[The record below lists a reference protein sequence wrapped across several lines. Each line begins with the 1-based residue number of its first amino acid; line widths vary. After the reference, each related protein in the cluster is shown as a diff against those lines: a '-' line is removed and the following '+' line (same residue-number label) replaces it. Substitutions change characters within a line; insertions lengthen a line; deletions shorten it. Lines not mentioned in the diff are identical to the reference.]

1 MILCSQKYPVFSSQ
15 LFVILLFCTLLLT
28 SPVIGGEFVKNLASA
43 ESGAIFIAEPT
54 SPSNGKLAYI
64 NDGYDSSYWYAG
76 DNQRK
81 SDVMVML
88 KQMSSVHSVRFLSWK
103 TGRHAPSDYQV
114 FAINSQTGETHLMA
128 DVKGDTTHQPDW
140 VEIKAEKPILAD
152 QILLKI
158 ADVQEHEHGALI
170 YEFEVM
176 GSPADA
182 LHSVQ
187 SIDPNRIYLMV
198 DSGPSLT
205 SQSTE
210 EINMTISANPPT
222 GKPVVLSSTSIRAGF
237 RRQVIDL
244 SRWEGKTIGL
254 TFEVSGAG
262 KSTGSWL
269 APRLVKGSESLVELA
284 AYWSDFHDGSI
295 SDGVSVG
302 DGGSRTIACSTVNG
316 KSGITI
322 NVPISA
328 ELIRKQEAQKLK
340 TEFAR
345 YGASDERLQPRD
357 STGRQI
363 DLTGKWEMA
372 GQNSNRDVPVGSGKP
387 RKLPKMAGWKWYT
400 VSVPGSVRSGL
411 LEAGVIEDP
420 YWRSNA
426 GESLWTEKKSWWFK
440 KTVNVPKSWSGEQIK
455 LGFDGVDYYSSI
467 WINGK
472 FLGDHEGMYG
482 GPVYDVTP
490 YIKHGASNE
499 IVVQVHPGGTDEPG
513 KVFKGFIFM
522 KWHYQ
527 TDISPRGI
535 WRGARLTAVGPVRLE
550 NPFVKTLSIDG
561 NEAMLEITADVYNSG
576 APREVAVTG
585 ILHGENVE
593 TTEQRFSIP
602 LTAVTGRQTIR
613 TQVRVMNSALWW
625 PHGMGEPNLYRVKL
639 IAKTDNKQSDS
650 ISAVFG
656 IKKIEFEQNP
666 GLESDINS
674 RFMCR
679 VNGKLISMRG
689 AGGFGAHDQIYR
701 FHDRKDAWFIKA
713 ALALNYNFI
722 RVHGSGIIATDEF
735 YNLCDRMGMMV
746 WQEFMISN
754 SSVTGEHPDVWRAQ
768 TIQSICRLRNHPSL
782 IRWCGGNEFNPDVTS
797 DDTKMI
803 VDMFEEC
810 VAKYDGTRLF
820 SRAAQYVNDPHY
832 NDESGFYGGQKP
844 AACTE
849 FSGVFAGNIIG
860 ERSLRKFLVDDDI
873 KRWPPVTKENLDQFL
888 PSDLAGYDKSKR
900 GDFVFHTALTG
911 RCEGWGW
918 PGDLTVL
925 MLQWVF
931 FGVPRTMDEAY
942 DISQVCGGYSASYIM
957 ETFRS
962 RWPYPSLYASWD
974 YAPIWPMSII
984 WGPVDYYGVVQ
995 PSGYYYKRAQEP
1007 LHVLMQLD
1015 AKEYAKTP
1023 VVPTNSFSKLYKP
1036 GEQFTGR
1043 VFVVSDLD
1051 HPIGRYNVQIEIFD
1065 SKLDLIHSD
1074 AMTMDSLE
1082 TGPSTCPL
1090 GSYTWEIPAS
1100 MPNQIAL
1107 VCVSLHDESGK
1118 LVSRSA
1124 YPIWITSES
1133 SKLIADSAARRDLG
1147 PWLTDL
1153 RSPSTSLKIT
1163 SLTEHASFKGK
1174 DYLPSGTQG
1183 CASVSVQVTN
1193 TGSKPAFHTGIEI
1206 VNADCRYICDDNYFM
1221 LMPGESRKVTF
1232 DIDRSIEPFFEYVKP
1247 DRIQPV
1253 GDRLVFSAHAW
1264 NAPNVTIEVPVRD

>member
-1 MILCSQKYPVFSSQ
+1 M
-15 LFVILLFCTLLLT
+15 
-28 SPVIGGEFVKNLASA
+28 KNLASA

-54 SPSNGKLAYI
+54 SPSNGKQAHI
-64 NDGYDSSYWYAG
+64 NDGYNTSYWYAG
-76 DNQRK
+76 DNQPK
-81 SDVMVML
+81 SDVMVIL
-88 KQMSSVHSVRFLSWK
+88 KQMSFVHSVRFLSWE
-103 TGRHAPSDYQV
+103 TGRHAPSDYRV
-114 FAINSQTGETHLMA
+114 FAINSLTGESHLMG
-128 DVKGDTTHQPDW
+128 DVKGDTKHRPDW
-140 VEIKAEKPILAD
+140 VEIKAEKPIVAD
-152 QILLKI
+152 QVLLKI
-158 ADVQEHEHGALI
+158 TDTQEHEHGALL
-170 YEFEVM
+170 YELEVM
-176 GSPADA
+176 GSPADESRA
-182 LHSVQ
+182 E

-198 DSGPSLT
+198 DSGPSLS

-210 EINMTISANPPT
+210 EITMTIRATPPGGKTVTLSTFSA
-222 GKPVVLSSTSIRAGF
+222 RAGF

-244 SRWEGKTIGL
+244 SKWEGKTIGL
-254 TFEVSGAG
+254 TFEVSSVG
-262 KSTGSWL
+262 KSTGVWL
-269 APRLVKGSESLVELA
+269 APRLVKGTAALVDLA
-284 AYWSDFHDGSI
+284 AYWSAYHDGSI
-295 SDGVSVG
+295 SDGVTVG
-302 DGGSRTIACSTVNG
+302 DDGTSAIACSMANG
-316 KSGITI
+316 KSSITI
-322 NVPISA
+322 NIPVSA
-328 ELIRKQEAQKLK
+328 QILREKEADRLK
-340 TEFAR
+340 TEYAR

-357 STGRQI
+357 STGQQI
-363 DLTGKWEMA
+363 DLTGKWQMA
-372 GQNSNRDVPVGSGKP
+372 GQDSETDTPVGSGKP
-387 RKLPKMAGWKWYT
+387 RKLPKMTGWQWYA

-411 LEAGVIEDP
+411 LDAGIIEDP
-420 YWRSNA
+420 YWSSNA
-426 GESLWTEKKSWWFK
+426 GKSLWTEKKSWWFK
-440 KTVNVPKSWSGEQIK
+440 KTVNVPKSWAGEQIK

-490 YIKHGASNE
+490 FIKHGTSNE
-499 IVVQVHPGGTDEPG
+499 IIVQVHPGGTDEPG

-535 WRGARLTAVGPVRLE
+535 WRGARLVATGPVKIE
-550 NPFVKTLSIDG
+550 NAFVKTLSITG
-561 NEAMLEITADVYNSG
+561 KEAMLEITADVYNPGEPSQ
-576 APREVAVTG
+576 VAVTG
-585 ILHGENVE
+585 TLRGENVS
-593 TTEQRFSIP
+593 TKEQRFSIP
-602 LTAVTGRQTIR
+602 MIAATGKQTIR
-613 TQVRVMNSALWW
+613 YHLRVADPKLWW
-625 PHGMGEPNLYRVKL
+625 PSGMGEPNLYRVKL
-639 IAKTDNKQSDS
+639 TARTDNKQSDS

-656 IKKIEFEQNP
+656 IKTIEFEQNP
-666 GLESDINS
+666 GLESEINS

-735 YNLCDRMGMMV
+735 YNLCDKMGMMV

-768 TIQSICRLRNHPSL
+768 TIQSILRLRNHPSL
-782 IRWCGGNEFNPDVTS
+782 IRWCGGNEFNPDTTA

-810 VAKYDGTRLF
+810 VARYDGTRLF

-832 NDESGFYGGQKP
+832 NDESGAYGGQKP

-860 ERSLRKFLVDDDI
+860 ERSLRKFLADEDI
-873 KRWPPVTKENLDQFL
+873 KQWPPVTKENLDQFL
-888 PSDLAGYDKSKR
+888 PSDLAGYDKSRR

-984 WGPVDYYGVVQ
+984 WGPVDYYGAIQ

-1007 LHVLMQLD
+1007 LHVLMQLE

-1023 VVPTNSFSKLYKP
+1023 IVPINSFSKIYQP
-1036 GEQFTGR
+1036 GDQFKGH

-1051 HPIGRYNVQIEIFD
+1051 HPIGKHTVRIEIFD
-1065 SKLDLIHSD
+1065 SKLDLIHSGD
-1074 AMTMDSLE
+1074 LAMDGLE
-1082 TGPSTCPL
+1082 AGPSSCPL
-1090 GSYTWEIPAS
+1090 GLYTWDIPAS

-1107 VCVSLHDESGK
+1107 VCVSLLDESGK

-1133 SKLIADSAARRDLG
+1133 SKLIADAVARRDLG

-1153 RSPSTSLKIT
+1153 RNPSTSLKIT
-1163 SLTEHASFKGK
+1163 SLTEHASFTGR

-1183 CASVSVQVTN
+1183 CASVSLLVTN
-1193 TGSKPAFHTGIEI
+1193 AGSTPSFHTGIEI

-1221 LMPGESRKVTF
+1221 LMPGESKKVTF
-1232 DIDRSIEPFFEYVKP
+1232 EIDRSTKPFFDYVKP
-1247 DRIQPV
+1247 ERIEPIT
-1253 GDRLVFSAHAW
+1253 DRLVFAVRAW
-1264 NAPNVTIEVPVRD
+1264 NAPSVTVEVSVKD